1 MYENQVYLPDVFHLR
16 YSAIL
21 SPALLVL
28 SVSCQVAFMKV
39 F

>member
-21 SPALLVL
+21 SPALLL
-28 SVSCQVAFMKV
+28 CFQSVVKWLL
-39 F
+39 